1 MAKSKMDVD
10 GKRQREKETVC
21 LMIGLYCQKK
31 HGGNSLCPECAALE
45 AYAKQRID
53 QCQFMETKTFC
64 SSCKV
69 HCYKPGMREKIR
81 LVMRFAGPR
90 MIFYHP
96 IMAIRHIIETKRG
109 KQQREF

>member
-10 GKRQREKETVC
+10 GKRQREKEIVG
-21 LMIGLYCQKK
+21 LMIRLYCRKK

-53 QCQFMETKTFC
+53 HCPFMQTKTFC

-69 HCYKPGMREKIR
+69 HCYKPDMREKIR

>member
-1 MAKSKMDVD
+1 MAKSKMNVD
-10 GKRQREKETVC
+10 GKRQRAKEIVG
-21 LMIGLYCQKK
+21 LMIGLYCRNQ
-31 HGGNSLCPECAALE
+31 HGSKALCPECAALE

-53 QCQFMETKTFC
+53 HCPFMQTKTFC

-69 HCYKPGMREKIR
+69 HCYKPDMRERIR

>member
-21 LMIGLYCQKK
+21 LMIGLYCRKK
-31 HGGNSLCPECAALE
+31 HGGNSLCPECAALD

-53 QCQFMETKTFC
+53 QCQFMGTKTFC

-69 HCYKPGMREKIR
+69 HCYKPAMRQQIR
-81 LVMRFAGPR
+81 RLMRFSGPR
-90 MIFYHP
+90 SSVYHP
-96 IMAIRHIIETKRG
+96 IKAIRHIIETKRG

>member
-1 MAKSKMDVD
+1 MAKSKMYVD
-10 GKRQREKETVC
+10 GKRQREKKTVR
-21 LMIGLYCQKK
+21 LMIGLYCRKK
-31 HGGNSLCPECAALE
+31 HGGNSLCPECAALD

-53 QCQFMETKTFC
+53 QCHFMETKTFC

-69 HCYKPGMREKIR
+69 HCYKPDMREKIR

>member
-1 MAKSKMDVD
+1 MAKSKMNVD
-10 GKRQREKETVC
+10 GKRQREKEIVG
-21 LMIGLYCQKK
+21 LMIGLYCRKK
-31 HGGNSLCPECAALE
+31 HGGNSLCPECATLD
-45 AYAKQRID
+45 AYAKQRIG

-69 HCYKPGMREKIR
+69 HCYKPDMREKIR

>member
-1 MAKSKMDVD
+1 MAKSKMNVD
-10 GKRQREKETVC
+10 GKRQREKEIVG
-21 LMIGLYCQKK
+21 LMIGLYCRNQ
-31 HGGNSLCPECAALE
+31 HGSKALCPECAALE

-53 QCQFMETKTFC
+53 HCPFMQTKTFC

-69 HCYKPGMREKIR
+69 HCYKPDMREKIR

>member
-10 GKRQREKETVC
+10 GKRQREKKIVG
-21 LMIGLYCQKK
+21 LMIGLYCRNQ
-31 HGGNSLCPECAALE
+31 HGSKALCPECATLE

-53 QCQFMETKTFC
+53 HCPFMQTKTFC

-69 HCYKPGMREKIR
+69 HCYKPDMREKIR